1 MKNSQVYALAERLSS
16 LNLSEIC
23 FPIRIY
29 FYLQKNIQ
37 IIKAAYEEIEQARL
51 YIGERFGTFN
61 GTGYDILPEN
71 IAIAQNELNDL
82 FNLEQDLNIHLFK
95 LSDFNGIELTPE
107 LLSTLMFM
115 IEK

>member
-1 MKNSQVYALAERLSS
+1 MKNSQIYVLAERLNT

-23 FPIRIY
+23 FPIHIY

-61 GTGYDILPEN
+61 GTGYDILPES
-71 IAIAQNELNDL
+71 IAIAQSELNEL
-82 FNLEQDLNIHLFK
+82 FNLEQDLNIHMFN
-95 LSDFNGIELTPE
+95 LSDFNGIELTPD
-107 LLSTLMFM
+107 LLSTFMFM